1 MKSYKQQFGKKKSY
15 EILWIIT
22 IWKKSY
28 EILWLIIWK
37 KKSDEI
43 LWKTIW
49 KKNVWNL
56 MNNNLEQNLLKSY
69 E

>member
-1 MKSYKQQFGKKKSY
+1 MNNNNL
-15 EILWIIT
+15 E
-22 IWKKSY
+22 KSY

-49 KKNVWNL
+49 KKIVWNL